1 MEGAIISYVRI
12 SDDALAQ
19 PHGGNLNLGYTFGFP
34 TVNCAPK
41 WTKTMKFQC
50 VPFEPNFKI
59 LKDF

>member
-19 PHGGNLNLGYTFGFP
+19 THGDNLNLSSIFGFP
-34 TVNCAPK
+34 TVSCAPK
-41 WTKTMKFQC
+41 WTKTVNFQC